1 MKTKA
6 INNYRDNLQNEKTK
20 YICIDMEKVKN
31 KQKMMQSAK
40 KFIADKKSVGLYLKG
55 QISIKTL
62 HEKGIKLTMPI

>member
-20 YICIDMEKVKN
+20 YICIDMDKVKN

-40 KFIADKKSVGLYLKG
+40 KFIADKTGVIRL
-55 QISIKTL
+55 
-62 HEKGIKLTMPI
+62 P